1 MLPPNLC
8 SAWRYRSF
16 IVSSIAAE
24 FRTRFSVSRLGGL
37 WMIIHPL
44 AQAAIF
50 ALVLAEIM
58 GAKLPGMA
66 ASRLAYPIYLLSG
79 LLAWSLFAEVVNRCL
94 TLFIDN
100 RSLLKKL
107 QFPRITLPLIVAGS
121 ALVNNLL
128 LLAAVLVLFW
138 ARSRYLP
145 PVQVL
150 WLPPLIG
157 LTLALALGV
166 GLLLGVFNVFLRDVG
181 QVVPVVMQLAFWIA
195 PIAYT
200 PEIVPE
206 SLRSIRFLNPMTP
219 LVEAY
224 QRALLFG
231 AAPDWAAL
239 GALVVVAGLL
249 LALALALFRRAS
261 PDMADVL

>member
-1 MLPPNLC
+1 MLPPNLR

-16 IVSSIAAE
+16 IASSIVSE
-24 FRTRFSVSRLGGL
+24 FRSRFARSRLGAL

-66 ASRLAYPIYLLSG
+66 ANRLAYPIYLLSG

-107 QFPRITLPLIVAGS
+107 QFPRITLPLIVAGT

-128 LLAAVLVLFW
+128 LLAAILVLFGVLGH
-138 ARSRYLP
+138 AP
-145 PVQVL
+145 PMEVL
-150 WLPPLIG
+150 WLPLLIG
-157 LTLALALGV
+157 LTLSLALGV
-166 GLLLGVFNVFLRDVG
+166 GLLLGVFNVFARDVG

-200 PEIVPE
+200 PNVVPAA
-206 SLRSIRFLNPMTP
+206 LRPILYLNPMTP
-219 LVEAY
+219 VVEAY

-231 AAPDWAAL
+231 GSPDWQLLGILAA
-239 GALVVVAGLL
+239 ASALL
-249 LALALALFRRAS
+249 LSFALMLFRRAS